1 MNFIDESVV
10 SRIIIMFSNSVL
22 ICDTSFMADA
32 WISIE

>member
-10 SRIIIMFSNSVL
+10 SRIIMFSNSVL

>member
-1 MNFIDESVV
+1 MKLIDESVL
-10 SRIIIMFSNSVL
+10 SRIIMFPHCVL

>member
-10 SRIIIMFSNSVL
+10 SRIIMLPQCVL